1 MLRVGDATPDPNRT
15 DFEDYPKS
23 LWGSQSWRQSWL
35 QPAPQPKKAAAH
47 RLTLTVNNY
56 P

>member
-1 MLRVGDATPDPNRT
+1 MLRVGDATPDPNRA

-23 LWGSQSWRQSWL
+23 LWGSQSWL

-47 RLTLTVNNY
+47 RLTLTVNN
-56 P
+56 